1 MNSTFPDR
9 NSAASP
15 TRIIAHRGASGYLPE
30 HTAAAKTLAYG
41 LGADFIEQDLVA
53 SKDHEL
59 VVLHDSYLDDVSDVA
74 AKYPDRR
81 RDDGHYYVLDF
92 TLAELRELV
101 LAERRQPG
109 ESLRRYPGRFPY
121 DTQEFRIVSFDD
133 EIRLISGLNAST
145 GRHVGLYPE
154 VKDPGW
160 HAQAGIDLTRLVYEA
175 LERAREFL
183 SGPVFVQSFEPS
195 ALQRLAAEFSTPW
208 PLVQLLNR
216 ADAEELAGNPPRLAQ
231 ISGYAAAVGLPFDT
245 LIERTSGS
253 LRPSP
258 LAIGLS
264 EAGLLVHPY
273 TLRRDVAPPD
283 GIEYF
288 AALRFLIRELKV
300 DAVFCDFP
308 DDAVAL
314 RDGSVA

>member
-1 MNSTFPDR
+1 M
-9 NSAASP
+9 
-15 TRIIAHRGASGYLPE
+15 
-30 HTAAAKTLAYG
+30 AYG

-121 DTQEFRIVSFDD
+121 DMQEFRIVSFDD

-154 VKDPGW
+154 VKDPDW
-160 HAQAGIDLTRLVYEA
+160 HAQAGIDLTRLVHEA
-175 LERAREFL
+175 LERAREYL
-183 SGPVFVQSFEPS
+183 SGPVFVQSFDTR
-195 ALQRLAAEFSTPW
+195 ALKRLAEELTTPW

-216 ADAEELAGNPPRLAQ
+216 ADAEELAVNPPRLEQ
-231 ISGYAAAVGLPFDT
+231 ISGYAAAVGLPFEM
-245 LIERTSGS
+245 LMERAGGR

-258 LAIGLS
+258 LAGRLGD
-264 EAGLLVHPY
+264 AGLLMHPY

-288 AALRFLIRELKV
+288 EALRLLIQELKV

-308 DDAVAL
+308 DDAIAL